1 MSNPLPN
8 ILLAVDR
15 PHACL
20 GEAARV
26 FDSKSGHWLATF
38 LAGLRGE
45 VIHLRRMPTGAVR

>member
-8 ILLAVDR
+8 ILLAVDQPQAR
-15 PHACL
+15 L

-26 FDSKSGHWLATF
+26 FDSKSGQWLATF

-45 VIHLRRMPTGAVR
+45 VIHLRRMPTGVVR